1 LQGQTPDECAL
12 YVAGPVVASSGN
24 QVATV
29 DSLQNYELTFTMA
42 LASDWSI
49 TGEWQSIFQIGD
61 THGQRYPGIWFHES
75 QNALHLEQSHS
86 YCTACC
92 CGWQMYASSG
102 VTFVPGETYDV
113 RVVVESNQMVVYVDD
128 VSVGTASGS
137 TTYAAAGVSVYVGTP
152 WKPAAKVTLSDI
164 TLSEPGLADVCRE
177 NTFDTSTISGR
188 MVLGLSAETGWC
200 VDSVTF
206 HFADCGRTTKVGM
219 TGGTPVDRVD
229 IDPTAEYI
237 SGLVQYEG
245 CPDYMG
251 GGIEFILKSIATG
264 ATTRTISFAGSSKT
278 ASVQAEFNVEWPC
291 RIVGFETSPG
301 DADTTTGETVR
312 NALID
317 CGDGAGGADLSCE
330 DDDDSD
336 DNSLVVILCVVV
348 IVGALIAGIF
358 IFAMMKR
365 RQKPAE
371 PPSAPPMHEPTAPQ
385 QPALASIKGQALEM
399 MELASPPPQMAEAI
413 QLPPGHVSG
422 AQAAAMARRVTV
434 VRTETMTG
442 RETFGEVVAVEPAP
456 PPQAELEPEC

>member
-1 LQGQTPDECAL
+1 
-12 YVAGPVVASSGN
+12 
-24 QVATV
+24 
-29 DSLQNYELTFTMA
+29 M
-42 LASDWSI
+42 
-49 TGEWQSIFQIGD
+49 
-61 THGQRYPGIWFHES
+61 
-75 QNALHLEQSHS
+75 
-86 YCTACC
+86 
-92 CGWQMYASSG
+92 
-102 VTFVPGETYDV
+102 
-113 RVVVESNQMVVYVDD
+113 
-128 VSVGTASGS
+128 
-137 TTYAAAGVSVYVGTP
+137 YVGTP

-206 HFADCGRTTKVGM
+206 HFADCGRTSKVGM

-264 ATTRTISFAGSSKT
+264 AATRTVSFAGDSKT

-371 PPSAPPMHEPTAPQ
+371 PPSAPPVHEPTAPQ
-385 QPALASIKGQALEM
+385 QPALASIKAEALEM
-399 MELASPPPQMAEAI
+399 MTEEPQAAEPIAEAI
-413 QLPPGHVSG
+413 TLPHGHVSG
-422 AQAAAMARRVTV
+422 AEAAAMMA
-434 VRTETMTG
+434 E
-442 RETFGEVVAVEPAP
+442 GEP
-456 PPQAELEPEC
+456 PPQQSVGWGRRSLQRLTSWRAVEEPPPPPPAAEAFAPEAELEPEC